1 VPTGDKCT
9 PKPGVWKCHTVV
21 EGDTIESVAESSI
34 STTRN
39 QTALLDINSVV
50 LYGSWR
56 LYPGMELKI
65 PTPFCEFWHPVSE
78 CYIVHGPHDVLQE
91 IAAEY
96 STTETILRSMNS
108 GTLGSSAS
116 LTVGME
122 LSVPRREITLRPP
135 IPCKLSDHWSC
146 YTVVKGDTIDDI
158 AYHAAASPDMIGKWN
173 KLLNISNLQI
183 GTVGTRLP
191 HALKLTFHFPGTRAA
206 HDKNYRLHTAAEL
219 LELSD
224 RSR

>member
-1 VPTGDKCT
+1 MPTGDKCT

-78 CYIVHGPHDVLQE
+78 CYIVLRRTVLQE

-96 STTETILRSMNS
+96 STTETVLRSMNS

-206 HDKNYRLHTAAEL
+206 HDKNYRLHTAPEL

>member
-1 VPTGDKCT
+1 
-9 PKPGVWKCHTVV
+9 
-21 EGDTIESVAESSI
+21 
-34 STTRN
+34 
-39 QTALLDINSVV
+39 
-50 LYGSWR
+50 
-56 LYPGMELKI
+56 
-65 PTPFCEFWHPVSE
+65 
-78 CYIVHGPHDVLQE
+78 
-91 IAAEY
+91 
-96 STTETILRSMNS
+96 MNS

-191 HALKLTFHFPGTRAA
+191 HALNSTATNSPPLPLTFHFPGTRAA
-206 HDKNYRLHTAAEL
+206 HDKNNRLHTAAEL
-219 LELSD
+219 LGLSD
-224 RSR
+224 RWRDRGDASPIVQSGTRVWGRL